1 MGAIAMLKGPMEFVS
16 TRLTSTELPF
26 TVLYGVA
33 LLGTLYGAGLAPFL
47 CLTWPWLCCL
57 PGPPFLSLP
66 FSVTAA
72 ASTPP
77 LESRQLTLTLRVRGV
92 QGR

>member
-33 LLGTLYGAGLAPFL
+33 LLGTLYGAA
-47 CLTWPWLCCL
+47 
-57 PGPPFLSLP
+57 LSP
-66 FSVTAA
+66 
-72 ASTPP
+72 
-77 LESRQLTLTLRVRGV
+77 
-92 QGR
+92 

>member
-33 LLGTLYGAGLAPFL
+33 LLGTLYGEALSPLALSVSRLLACLSGL
-47 CLTWPWLCCL
+47 
-57 PGPPFLSLP
+57 
-66 FSVTAA
+66 
-72 ASTPP
+72 
-77 LESRQLTLTLRVRGV
+77 
-92 QGR
+92 

>member
-33 LLGTLYGAGLAPFL
+33 LLGTLYGAGLF
-47 CLTWPWLCCL
+47 
-57 PGPPFLSLP
+57 PPALSVSP
-66 FSVTAA
+66 ACPPAYMHQGFEPAA
-72 ASTPP
+72 AQPRSQQPD
-77 LESRQLTLTLRVRGV
+77 
-92 QGR
+92 

>member
-33 LLGTLYGAGLAPFL
+33 LLGTLYGAGLPPTPGTVSRLLA
-47 CLTWPWLCCL
+47 CLSGL
-57 PGPPFLSLP
+57 
-66 FSVTAA
+66 
-72 ASTPP
+72 
-77 LESRQLTLTLRVRGV
+77 
-92 QGR
+92 

>member
-33 LLGTLYGAGLAPFL
+33 LLGTLYGSGPSPLPLAL
-47 CLTWPWLCCL
+47 CPACS
-57 PGPPFLSLP
+57 PAYQGFEP
-66 FSVTAA
+66 AA
-72 ASTPP
+72 AQPRSQQPD
-77 LESRQLTLTLRVRGV
+77 
-92 QGR
+92 

>member
-33 LLGTLYGAGLAPFL
+33 LLGTLYGAGLSPL
-47 CLTWPWLCCL
+47 HCD
-57 PGPPFLSLP
+57 PPAYQDFEP
-66 FSVTAA
+66 AA
-72 ASTPP
+72 AQPRKP
-77 LESRQLTLTLRVRGV
+77 G
-92 QGR
+92 